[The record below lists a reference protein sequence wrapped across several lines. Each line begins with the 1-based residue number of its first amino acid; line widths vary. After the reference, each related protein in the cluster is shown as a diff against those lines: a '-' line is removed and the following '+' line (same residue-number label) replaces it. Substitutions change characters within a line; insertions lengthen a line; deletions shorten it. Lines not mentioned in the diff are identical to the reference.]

1 MWSAAGVDL
10 TEAFAEKERAERLKL
25 LASQCLAR
33 LKGYR
38 VAALELA
45 NLMAGTK
52 FEVSW

>member
-1 MWSAAGVDL
+1 MNAECGVDL
-10 TEAFAEKERAERLKL
+10 TEAFAENERAERFKL

-52 FEVSW
+52 FEVW